1 MNENLQFGTSFSKN
15 ARLSNKKK
23 KKWKKIPNLKIRF
36 FHFLS
41 TLQIH
46 VLKKEKMSKEKALND
61 IIIS

>member
-23 KKWKKIPNLKIRF
+23 KMKKIPNLKIRF